1 MIRIA
6 VAACCL
12 GLMLGANAAE
22 DSETRLREL
31 KQEIDAGQH
40 RVRRASDERS
50 AVERVLQATE
60 TELATLRG
68 RQARVAAELAAAQRR
83 LEQLA
88 ARRDGVERIRQGQQ
102 RRLSEDVAL
111 AYRLGRSEPLKV
123 LLNQENPFIA
133 DRMMQYYGHFVAARA
148 RQLADYRATL
158 DELTELAEAEATAL
172 AELQESRARLE
183 RDRVRA
189 EAVAQERKTLMA
201 KLSAQLSDEQ
211 SRLDK
216 LHDEARR
223 LQSLLDELAR
233 RREASS
239 GGAFAD
245 QASRLPWP
253 VAGRLINRYGTNRAG
268 SLRWNGWMLAV
279 AEGTPVHAVHGGTV
293 VFSDYLRGY
302 GELVIL
308 DHGGGYLTLYA
319 HNQVRLKAAGASL
332 QGGEVIARAG
342 SSGGLLDS
350 ALYFEIRRG
359 SEPLDPARWLRKE
372 P

>member
-1 MIRIA
+1 MA

-12 GLMLGANAAE
+12 GVVLGAGAA
-22 DSETRLREL
+22 DDRETRLREL

-40 RVRRASDERS
+40 RIRQASEERS
-50 AVERVLQATE
+50 AVEHALQAAE
-60 TELATLRG
+60 TELATLRD
-68 RQARVAAELAAAQRR
+68 RQARVEAELVAAQRR
-83 LEQLA
+83 LDQLA
-88 ARRDGVERIRQGQQ
+88 ARRDGVEQTRRGQQ
-102 RRLSEDVAL
+102 RRLNEDVAL

-133 DRMMQYYGHFVAARA
+133 DRMMQYYGYFVAARA

-158 DELTELAEAEATAL
+158 DELTQVADAEAIAL
-172 AELQESRARLE
+172 ADLEESRAQLEGNRL
-183 RDRVRA
+183 RA
-189 EAVAQERKTLMA
+189 EAAAQERKTLMA
-201 KLSAQLSDEQ
+201 KLSTQLADEQ

-216 LHDEARR
+216 LRDEAQR

-233 RREASS
+233 QREAV
-239 GGAFAD
+239 GGGPFAS
-245 QASRLPWP
+245 QAGRLSWP
-253 VAGRLINRYGTNRAG
+253 VAGRLINRYGANRAG

-279 AEGTPVHAVHGGTV
+279 AEGAPVHAVHGGTV

-319 HNQVRLKAAGASL
+319 HNQARLKAAGASV
-332 QGGEVIARAG
+332 QAGEIIARAG

-359 SEPLDPARWLRKE
+359 SEPVDPVRWLRKE